1 MYDGIEWGQ
10 IVFIV
15 AVMLLAFAFLY
26 RKYFRTATACGVM
39 PGKTGSEWYG
49 LGALLI
55 VGLIVRLLMAYSYH
69 GFILDLN
76 LFKAWGKQMV
86 DHGLSSAYDKT
97 TFIDYPPGYLCVL
110 GLMERLVRL
119 FGLSDMTGD
128 TQGLVNM
135 LYKIPSCLCDLGA
148 GYFIYKVARERLP
161 KNVSLLLVAAYIFN
175 PSVLINS
182 AAWGQVDGVY
192 TFAVVAMLYFITEKK
207 LPAAY
212 FTCIVGVLMKPQM
225 MFFAPILI
233 WAIIE
238 QVFLEDFNWRKFWIN
253 LGSGLAA
260 IASAFIFIIPFGI
273 GRTIAQYTETLGSY
287 PYATVNA
294 FNLWGMVGLNWQTQD
309 SKLLGIPATIWG
321 NLFLI
326 ASVLFAVVVCFVMK
340 KEKSKY
346 YFAAGC
352 MMTMIFTLSVRM
364 HERYMFP
371 AMVLILMA
379 YCARPVKQLFFA
391 YAGLSI
397 VHFLNVG
404 FVYMIN
410 PDNQGYTGPK
420 QPEVVLCSLLTVL
433 MLCYVVYVAVR
444 WYLRGKQESEQQL
457 EEQIAV
463 EYVERKEKY
472 FDGIQ
477 PSKALGKITR
487 LDILVMLAIVLVYG
501 AVALYNLGDKEGET
515 PNTEYLS
522 EWYSV
527 EGETV
532 YPSITLDLGDE
543 PHVAKIA
550 YYLGNYENRKFTV
563 ETSQYADHGWTSH
576 DEMTMES
583 VFCWG
588 EYNLSSNDRYVR
600 LTTSNNAIS
609 IFELVIVNEDGNLIT
624 PLNAEDY
631 PNLFDETLTYGERTA
646 RNSTYFDEIYHA
658 RTAYEYIQGRYSYEN
673 THPPLGKCFIAL
685 GMLIW
690 GVCPFGWRI
699 MGVLFG
705 IAMLPFI
712 YLFAKRMMKET
723 WIAAC
728 VTLIFAF
735 DFMHFAQTRI
745 ATIDVFVTF
754 FIIAMYY
761 FMYKYVNLSFYDTPL
776 KKTFVPLGICGVLMG
791 FGVASKWTGAYAGVG
806 LGVLFF
812 VNLFRRYREYSYAK
826 KAGAGKTNGIEHKF
840 VVDHF
845 KSYTIKTLLFCCVF
859 FVVIP
864 VLIYTLSYIPFSDG
878 SEDGLIAQML
888 KNQETMFSYHSQ
900 LKSTHPYS
908 CTWYNWPTMY
918 RPVWY
923 YSRHVSDTVSEG
935 ISAFGNPLVWWVGV
949 PAAVYMLYLIWKK
962 RDKKAVFL
970 FIGYMAQYLPW
981 CLITRTTY
989 MYHYF
994 PSVPFVV
1001 MMIGYAIYKLVD
1013 GKPKRRMAAYF
1024 YVAAVI
1030 GLFLMFYP
1038 VLSGYPIEKQ
1048 WVFDNL
1054 QWFDTWVLVT

>member
-10 IVFIV
+10 IVFV
-15 AVMLLAFAFLY
+15 TAVMLAAFAFLY
-26 RKYFRTATACGVM
+26 RMYFRKVTISVAM
-39 PGKTGSEWYG
+39 PGKTGNEWYG

-55 VGLIVRLLMAYSYH
+55 VGLMVRLLMAYSYH

-76 LFKAWGKQMV
+76 LFKSWGKQMV
-86 DHGLSSAYDKT
+86 DNGLSSAYDKS

-110 GLMERLVRL
+110 GLVERFVRL
-119 FGLSDMTGD
+119 LELGDLTGY

-135 LYKIPSCLCDLGA
+135 LYKVPSCLCDLGA
-148 GYFIYKVARERLP
+148 GYFIYKVARERVP
-161 KNVSLLLVAAYIFN
+161 KNLSLLLVAAYIFN

-212 FTCIVGVLMKPQM
+212 FTCIIGVLMKPQM
-225 MFFAPILI
+225 LFFAPILI

-238 QVFLEDFNWRKFWIN
+238 QVFLEGFNWRKFWIN
-253 LGSGLAA
+253 LGSGLAS
-260 IASAFIFIIPFGI
+260 IACAFLFMIPFGI

-294 FNLWGMVGLNWQTQD
+294 FNLWGLVGLNWQPQE
-309 SKLLGIPATIWG
+309 SKLLGIPATTWG
-321 NLFLI
+321 SLFLI
-326 ASVLFAVVVCFVMK
+326 ASVLFVIVICYIMRRD
-340 KEKSKY
+340 KSKY

-352 MMTMIFTLSVRM
+352 LMTMIFTLSVRM

-371 AMVLILMA
+371 AMALILLA
-379 YCARPVKQLFFA
+379 YCAKPIKQLFYA
-391 YAGLSI
+391 YAGLSM

-410 PDNQGYTGPK
+410 PDNEGYTGPK
-420 QPEVVLCSLLTVL
+420 QPELVLTSLLMVL
-433 MLCYVVYVAVR
+433 MLCYIVYIAVR
-444 WYLRGKQESEQQL
+444 WYMCGTQESAEML
-457 EEQIAV
+457 EKQTAKEFDIN
-463 EYVERKEKY
+463 KEKF
-472 FDGIQ
+472 FDGIRPSQ
-477 PSKALGKITR
+477 PLGKMTR
-487 LDILVMLAIVLVYG
+487 RDMFIMAAIVLIYS
-501 AVALYNLGDKEGET
+501 AFALFNLGAGEGET

-527 EGETV
+527 DGKTV
-532 YPSITLDLGDE
+532 YPSITLDVGTD
-543 PHVAKIA
+543 PNVSKIA

-563 ETSQYADHGWTSH
+563 ETSDSLDGPWVSH

-588 EYNLSSNDRYVR
+588 EYSLSTNERYIR
-600 LTTSNNAIS
+600 LTSSNNAIS
-609 IFELVIVNEDGNLIT
+609 IFEMVIVNESGDLIT
-624 PLNAEDY
+624 PLNAQDY
-631 PNLFDETLTYGERTA
+631 EGLFDEVLTYDEKTA

-658 RTAYEYIQGRYSYEN
+658 RTAYEYMQGRYSYEN
-673 THPPLGKCFIAL
+673 THPPLGKCFIAI

-690 GVCPFGWRI
+690 GICPFGWRI

-723 WIAAC
+723 WLASC

-735 DFMHFAQTRI
+735 DFMHFTQTRI

-761 FMYKYVNLSFYDTPL
+761 FMYKYTSLSFYDTPL

-791 FGVASKWTGAYAGVG
+791 FAVASKWTGAYAGVG
-806 LGVLFF
+806 LAVLFF
-812 VNLFRRYREYSYAK
+812 VNLFRRYKEYRYALY
-826 KAGAGKTNGIEHKF
+826 AGGGKTNGIEHMY
-840 VVDHF
+840 VVQNF
-845 KSYTIKTLLFCCVF
+845 KKYTIKTILFCCVF
-859 FVVIP
+859 FVLIPAVIY
-864 VLIYTLSYIPFSDG
+864 LLSYIPFSDG
-878 SEDGLIAQML
+878 TEDGLFTQMIH
-888 KNQETMFSYHSQ
+888 NQETMFNYHSQ

-923 YSRHVSDTVSEG
+923 YSRHLSDTVSEG
-935 ISAFGNPLVWWVGV
+935 ISAFGNPLVWWVGI

-962 RDKKAVFL
+962 RDRNAMFL
-970 FIGYMAQYLPW
+970 FISYMAQYLPW

-1001 MMIGYAIYKLVD
+1001 MMIGYAIYKLAGD
-1013 GKPKRRMAAYF
+1013 KPKRRKAAYF